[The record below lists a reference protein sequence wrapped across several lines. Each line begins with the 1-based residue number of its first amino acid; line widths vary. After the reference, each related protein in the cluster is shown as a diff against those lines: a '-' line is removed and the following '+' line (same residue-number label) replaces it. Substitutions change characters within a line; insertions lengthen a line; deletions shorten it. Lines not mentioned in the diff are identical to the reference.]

1 MVRAQPDR
9 ASPHAVTGSR
19 ATGLPRIPSARGI
32 HGDERQPPRHGVRQ
46 PVHRPVAQKHAEAA
60 KTEEFYREYF
70 AVLDLA
76 AEFYLETVRQV
87 FEEHRLARG
96 KLYWRGQ
103 LVDPAA
109 IRRTFLFTVEGERD
123 DICGIGQTAA
133 AQDLCNRIP
142 LGRRSHHR
150 QAGVGHYGV
159 FSGRRWER
167 DVYPVVRNAILTGE
181 RRPAPK
187 QPARTQVHAG
197 GASPPGSRVR

>member
-1 MVRAQPDR
+1 MN
-9 ASPHAVTGSR
+9 GSR
-19 ATGLPRIPSARGI
+19 HATAFANLFTDLI
-32 HGDERQPPRHGVRQ
+32 
-46 PVHRPVAQKHAEAA
+46 AQKHAEAA

-87 FEEHRLARG
+87 FQEHRLARG

-109 IRRTFLFTVEGERD
+109 IRRTVLLTVEGERD

-142 LGRRSHHR
+142 LGSAKPSPPSRRR
-150 QAGVGHYGV
+150 PLRRVQRTPLGARRL
-159 FSGRRWER
+159 SGRAQRHPHRRTSPSAKATRTDPGARGWCVSPWQPRALTAAER
-167 DVYPVVRNAILTGE
+167 VE
-181 RRPAPK
+181 
-187 QPARTQVHAG
+187 AG
-197 GASPPGSRVR
+197 